1 MNQLPVV
8 WVTTRAAGIL
18 AFVLLTISMVAG
30 LVLKTRPFGRLV
42 RGISVMELHRSLTVA
57 SLMALAIHGVM
68 LVMDT
73 TIDITWSD
81 LLVPGSLPFKPVWTG
96 LGVIAGELMLVLVV
110 SYRFR
115 RKLTMPIWRR
125 LHYTSYIAF
134 TFATLHGIF
143 AGSSTKTT
151 WMQAIYIG
159 AIALVLGA
167 TVFRVLSPAPPKK
180 VAAAPDARR
189 PAPAPTVTAPTAAPA
204 TLRSARRHESQH
216 HHTHTATRRHEVP
229 AASASK

>member
-1 MNQLPVV
+1 
-8 WVTTRAAGIL
+8 
-18 AFVLLTISMVAG
+18 
-30 LVLKTRPFGRLV
+30 
-42 RGISVMELHRSLTVA
+42 
-57 SLMALAIHGVM
+57 
-68 LVMDT
+68 
-73 TIDITWSD
+73 
-81 LLVPGSLPFKPVWTG
+81 
-96 LGVIAGELMLVLVV
+96 MLVLVV

-143 AGSSTKTT
+143 SGSSTKTT

-189 PAPAPTVTAPTAAPA
+189 PAPAPTAAPA
-204 TLRSARRHESQH
+204 TLRSARRHESQP